1 MDEMTLFDEK
11 KLIQALK
18 SGSEPSYNQLYRL
31 WGSRL
36 YRFVYGYVKSES
48 ATDDIVQETFVRIWT
63 HRAAL
68 DPEQSFKSYL
78 FTISYHLLL
87 KELHRQIQNPLVE
100 EYISYTSQLQSS
112 ENITTGAIEF
122 DQFEKALQQAKTK
135 LSPRQREIFEMNK
148 EQNLS
153 IADIAEKLSITE
165 QVVRNQLS
173 AALKIIR
180 MELTEFS
187 AFSLLIMLYNI

>member
-1 MDEMTLFDEK
+1 L
-11 KLIQALK
+11 
-18 SGSEPSYNQLYRL
+18 
-31 WGSRL
+31 
-36 YRFVYGYVKSES
+36 
-48 ATDDIVQETFVRIWT
+48 
-63 HRAAL
+63 
-68 DPEQSFKSYL
+68 
-78 FTISYHLLL
+78 
-87 KELHRQIQNPLVE
+87 E

-135 LSPRQREIFEMNK
+135 LSPRQREVFEMNK